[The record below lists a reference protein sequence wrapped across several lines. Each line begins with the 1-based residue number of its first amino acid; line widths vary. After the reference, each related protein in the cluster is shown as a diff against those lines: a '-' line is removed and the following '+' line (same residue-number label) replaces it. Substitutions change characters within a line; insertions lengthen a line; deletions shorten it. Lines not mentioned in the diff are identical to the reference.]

1 MYRSLLLY
9 FYRFTVSIKLVLEL
23 CLLCVC
29 VDDLLFSF
37 VFAICDDDALC
48 CHSFIHSAVC
58 LPLAK
63 ACSSCFFH
71 LSLFIA
77 LFVFLY
83 PPTNHLNFREE
94 ASIQTQQRQTSSND
108 VFSPVMLVEYFENE
122 IKKI

>member
-48 CHSFIHSAVC
+48 CHSFSCECDLDQLENLESSASKDRV
-58 LPLAK
+58 
-63 ACSSCFFH
+63 
-71 LSLFIA
+71 
-77 LFVFLY
+77 
-83 PPTNHLNFREE
+83 RGE
-94 ASIQTQQRQTSSND
+94 
-108 VFSPVMLVEYFENE
+108 
-122 IKKI
+122 